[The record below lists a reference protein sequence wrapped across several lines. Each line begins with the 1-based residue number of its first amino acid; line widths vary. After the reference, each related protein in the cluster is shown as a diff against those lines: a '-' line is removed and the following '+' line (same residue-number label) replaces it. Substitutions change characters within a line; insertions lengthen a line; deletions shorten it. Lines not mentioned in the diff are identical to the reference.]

1 MEIEVCIL
9 FYRMGLFGGAFQ
21 GSERFTADTADT
33 ISTAIVIE
41 LTSAHTNMTLAKKN
55 RNNLKGGDLRSRVT
69 RN

>member
-9 FYRMGLFGGAFQ
+9 FHRMGLFGGAFQ

-41 LTSAHTNMTLAKKN
+41 LTSAHTNMTLAKK
-55 RNNLKGGDLRSRVT
+55 KSQ
-69 RN
+69 